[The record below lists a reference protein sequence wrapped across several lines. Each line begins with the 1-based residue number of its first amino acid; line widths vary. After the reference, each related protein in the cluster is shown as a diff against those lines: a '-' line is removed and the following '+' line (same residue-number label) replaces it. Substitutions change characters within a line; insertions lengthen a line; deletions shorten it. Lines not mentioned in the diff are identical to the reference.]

1 MNEEIH
7 ELRLAIDAL
16 VNLVG
21 PQKFAAEKLRI
32 EEQLKDEATEMMVKG
47 GGFVRIDEVRRGSF
61 VVVSRCFDGVR
72 ESTKQRF
79 PIDTQTPAVQQLFLG
94 KLRNGMVPFEV
105 EEPGPPRGG
114 LIQSRRGVAVIE
126 DILFP
131 VQQNAC

>member
-1 MNEEIH
+1 VNEEIY

-32 EEQLKDEATEMMVKG
+32 EEQLKDEATEMMVTG
-47 GGFVRIDEVRRGSF
+47 GGFVRIDEVRPGSF

-72 ESTKQRF
+72 EPARQRF

-105 EEPGPPRGG
+105 EESGPQRGG
-114 LIQSRRGVAVIE
+114 PIQSRRGVAVIE